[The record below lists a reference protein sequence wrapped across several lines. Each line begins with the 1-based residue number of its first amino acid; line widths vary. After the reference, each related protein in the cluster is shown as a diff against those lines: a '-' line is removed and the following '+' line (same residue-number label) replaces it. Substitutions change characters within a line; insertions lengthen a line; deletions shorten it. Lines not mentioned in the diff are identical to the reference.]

1 MSVQRLIQASADLRR
16 NTMKNITTILA
27 ASLVTGL
34 LFGLPVNG
42 FSQDSNTNKPSD
54 QNLKDQGQ
62 ITSASVQAPVYTPPK
77 RGAPGGRVGG
87 GTRGPQRDVFVL
99 SVLAPD
105 HSGFTTSEQPS
116 LYWFI
121 SSSTS
126 LPVELTVM
134 DPQGVQP
141 ILETRL
147 PSPVT
152 AGIHRILLSDY
163 NVRLAP
169 GGAYLWFVSVVP
181 DADRRSKDI
190 TAGGAIERV
199 EMPVGLKAK
208 VAQAA
213 KSDLPSVY
221 AEAGIWYDTVT
232 AISELIEAAPQDQAL
247 HKQRTAL
254 LSQVGLTGI
263 TE

>member
-1 MSVQRLIQASADLRR
+1 MKHLAWSCVVVFILTTPLSV
-16 NTMKNITTILA
+16 LA
-27 ASLVTGL
+27 ADA
-34 LFGLPVNG
+34 NG
-42 FSQDSNTNKPSD
+42 
-54 QNLKDQGQ
+54 
-62 ITSASVQAPVYTPPK
+62 PVYQPPK

-87 GTRGPQRDVFVL
+87 GTRGTQREVFVL

-121 SSSTS
+121 SKETS
-126 LPVELTVM
+126 LPVEVTVM

-147 PSPVT
+147 PAPVT
-152 AGIHRILLSDY
+152 AGVHRIRLSDF
-163 NVRLAP
+163 NVHLAP
-169 GGAYLWFVSVVP
+169 GAAYRWFVSVVP

-199 EMPVGLKAK
+199 EMPEGLKAK

-247 HKQRTAL
+247 RKQRTAL